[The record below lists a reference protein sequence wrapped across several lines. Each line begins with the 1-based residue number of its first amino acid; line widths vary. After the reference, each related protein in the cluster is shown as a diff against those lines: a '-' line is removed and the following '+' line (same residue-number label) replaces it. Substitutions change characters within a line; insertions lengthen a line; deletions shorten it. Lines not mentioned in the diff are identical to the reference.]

1 MRHRKNNVKFGR
13 SSAHREALIEMLV
26 IGLIKAKSIRT
37 SARKAKVAR
46 QLAEKMVTVARKGGV
61 VAYRQALAVLRDED
75 AVHELFTVIV
85 PMQEGRDGGY
95 TRIVKLGQRSSDGCE
110 MAVLS
115 WVNEPVAAE
124 AAAPAAPAEEVAA
137 PAN

>member
-13 SSAHREALIEMLV
+13 SSSHREALIEMLV

-46 QLAEKMVTVARKGGV
+46 QLAEKLVTVARKGDV
-61 VAYRQALAVLRDED
+61 NARRRALAVLNDEA
-75 AVHELFTVIV
+75 AVRELFTTIV
-85 PMQEGRDGGY
+85 PMQEGRQGGY
-95 TRIVKLGQRSSDGCE
+95 TRIVKVGQRPSDGCE

-115 WVNEPVAAE
+115 WVNEPVAAKPE
-124 AAAPAAPAEEVAA
+124 T